1 MKYKN
6 TLLTIA
12 FGFLNVSSTL
22 DAQQPDIKGIAL
34 EKAIFLQESK
44 KDYKAA
50 SELLKSVIEKY
61 KDHELEAKYRLSQ
74 CYLQMDNKADHLT
87 LIKELAQNNNTENR
101 WVKLAI
107 KENPIGIDFKKGK
120 WEDGDVYGYDLELQ
134 DGSKIR
140 FYTLVYEEL
149 KGENKENWKMTTLRS
164 SFNVSRSEIVFD
176 HSSYQPFSEYWKFLD
191 REPLTIHNQIS
202 FDKKRTWDKQ
212 TFHNDMITSLAMVLP
227 DGLNKNEFFMEIGE
241 HKSKVLLH
249 NTGKTKVIKT
259 DVGQFDCKQVICKIQ
274 GLDIVMW
281 VNSKGKNELIALQQ
295 TGLKIELAE
304 VTKLDEWNN
313 RSISMKAFP
322 YDYKSKTGFHALVI
336 NNDEVYRSIVYPED
350 AVYLARLE
358 VNHKKNLLPSLQK
371 DATALAV
378 YLEGQIRKLTDSSE
392 MKLPEDTEHLT
403 LADCKGVLYTTTIKD
418 SYNDIDDHYV
428 CFYGISNKT
437 AIFLR
442 GLYEKGNDK
451 AAIAEVK
458 RILTE
463 DLTLTK

>member
-1 MKYKN
+1 
-6 TLLTIA
+6 
-12 FGFLNVSSTL
+12 
-22 DAQQPDIKGIAL
+22 
-34 EKAIFLQESK
+34 
-44 KDYKAA
+44 
-50 SELLKSVIEKY
+50 
-61 KDHELEAKYRLSQ
+61 
-74 CYLQMDNKADHLT
+74 
-87 LIKELAQNNNTENR
+87 
-101 WVKLAI
+101 
-107 KENPIGIDFKKGK
+107 
-120 WEDGDVYGYDLELQ
+120 
-134 DGSKIR
+134 
-140 FYTLVYEEL
+140 
-149 KGENKENWKMTTLRS
+149 
-164 SFNVSRSEIVFD
+164 
-176 HSSYQPFSEYWKFLD
+176 
-191 REPLTIHNQIS
+191 
-202 FDKKRTWDKQ
+202 
-212 TFHNDMITSLAMVLP
+212 MITSLAMVLP

-241 HKSKVLLH
+241 QKSKVLLH

-322 YDYKSKTGFHALVI
+322 YDYKSKTGLHALVI

-371 DATALAV
+371 DATTLAI
-378 YLEGQIRKLTDSSE
+378 YLEGQIRKLTDASE
-392 MKLPEDTEHLT
+392 IKLPEDTEYLT

-428 CFYGISNKT
+428 CFYGIGNNT

-451 AAIAEVK
+451 AAISEVK